1 MNNYE
6 LTIILE
12 GKVTS
17 AKKKTV
23 LENIEKF
30 VKILEGKMDKQS
42 LPLSGKVEDWGV
54 KELFHQIKK
63 NSQGVY
69 LHIPLELPAK
79 SIKQLDIKLKAEDN
93 ILRYLLIR
101 EENK

>member
-1 MNNYE
+1 MNKYG

-12 GKVTS
+12 GKTSS
-17 AKKKTV
+17 AKKKAV

-30 VKILEGKMDKQS
+30 VKILEGKME
-42 LPLSGKVEDWGV
+42 KVIDWGI
-54 KELFHQIKK
+54 KEMFHEIKK
-63 NSQGVY
+63 NKEGLY

-79 SIKQLDIKLKAEDN
+79 SIKQLDIKLKAIDN

-101 EENK
+101 EESK

>member
-12 GKVTS
+12 GKITS

-30 VKILEGKMDKQS
+30 VKILEGKMDK
-42 LPLSGKVEDWGV
+42 VEDWGV

-63 NSQGVY
+63 NSQGAY

-79 SIKQLDIKLKAEDN
+79 SIKQLDIKLKAIDN

>member
-1 MNNYE
+1 MNKYG

-12 GKVTS
+12 GKVSS
-17 AKKKTV
+17 AKKKAV

-30 VKILEGKMDKQS
+30 VKILEGKMD
-42 LPLSGKVEDWGV
+42 KVEDWGV

-69 LHIPLELPAK
+69 LHIPLELQTK
-79 SIKQLDIKLKAEDN
+79 SIKQLDIKLKAIDT
-93 ILRYLLIR
+93 ILRYLLIK

>member
-1 MNNYE
+1 MNKYG

-17 AKKKTV
+17 AKKKAV
-23 LENIEKF
+23 LESIEKF
-30 VKILEGKMDKQS
+30 VKILEGKMN
-42 LPLSGKVEDWGV
+42 KVEDWGV

-69 LHIPLELPAK
+69 LHIPLELQTK
-79 SIKQLDIKLKAEDN
+79 SIKQLDIKLKAIDN
-93 ILRYLLIR
+93 ILRYLLIK
-101 EENK
+101 EETK

>member
-1 MNNYE
+1 MNKYG

-12 GKVTS
+12 GKVSS
-17 AKKKTV
+17 AKKKAV
-23 LENIEKF
+23 LESIEKF
-30 VKILEGKMDKQS
+30 VKILEGKMD
-42 LPLSGKVEDWGV
+42 KVEDWGV

-69 LHIPLELPAK
+69 LHIPLELQTK
-79 SIKQLDIKLKAEDN
+79 SIKQLDIKLKAIDT
-93 ILRYLLIR
+93 ILRYLLIK

>member
-1 MNNYE
+1 MNKYG

-12 GKVTS
+12 GKVSS
-17 AKKKTV
+17 AKKKAV

-30 VKILEGKMDKQS
+30 VKILEGKMN
-42 LPLSGKVEDWGV
+42 KVEDWGV

-69 LHIPLELPAK
+69 LHIPLELQTK
-79 SIKQLDIKLKAEDN
+79 SIKQLDIKLKAIDT
-93 ILRYLLIR
+93 ILRYLLIK